1 VTTTQDQR
9 ETARRDTTRRDA
21 LSASWVARTSNLL
34 DVLAVIFLFDFAA
47 SRLVS
52 GGPPWFHPALDFV
65 SFTIWLAFAIDYVV
79 RLALAS
85 HRRTF
90 IGRHKLDLLMV
101 ALPMLR
107 ILRVVLLLRKSF
119 RSISTERIASSL
131 ISIVIGVVVASGIL
145 EWGIERNA
153 PGANITT
160 LGTGLWWSIVTT
172 TTVGYGD
179 TYPVTTAGRFVGSVV
194 MVVGIGLIGTVS
206 ATVAAWF
213 VSHKQR
219 LQDEKKAA
227 AVAAG
232 PAVGGDGTPAGGAAA
247 AGPIGPDGTIG
258 AGATAESAGAAGTAG
273 AVAGAAGAPAAPE
286 TAAGATISVSDSI
299 AALTAKLDELA
310 RQQAELVAS
319 IEKLSAKR

>member
-1 VTTTQDQR
+1 LAPTSDHVLVTTTHDRR

-21 LSASWVARTSNLL
+21 LSARWVARTSGLL
-34 DVLAVIFLFDFAA
+34 DILAWVFLVDFVAG
-47 SRLVS
+47 RLIP
-52 GGPPWFHPALDFV
+52 GGPSWFHPALNFV
-65 SFTIWLAFAIDYVV
+65 SFAIWLAFAIDYVV
-79 RLALAS
+79 RLVLSS
-85 HRRTF
+85 HRWIF
-90 IGRHKLDLLMV
+90 ISTHKLDLLMV

-131 ISIVIGVVVASGIL
+131 ISIVLGVVVVGGVL
-145 EWGIERNA
+145 EWLIERHA

-179 TYPVTTAGRFVGSVV
+179 TYPVTPAGRLVGSVV

-219 LQDEKKAA
+219 LQDEKNKAA
-227 AVAAG
+227 AKA
-232 PAVGGDGTPAGGAAA
+232 AAA
-247 AGPIGPDGTIG
+247 AGSGLAQPGT
-258 AGATAESAGAAGTAG
+258 GTVQ
-273 AVAGAAGAPAAPE
+273 AVNEPAL
-286 TAAGATISVSDSI
+286 TTISMPESI

-319 IEKLSAKR
+319 IAILTQRQFPGQIIDGDQH